1 MRESYIKRQ
10 VINAAKGNGWL
21 HRSVKW
27 QGRIGAPD
35 DFFAKDGRVVLAE
48 FKRTKGEARIS
59 QDREHS
65 KLRAAGIEV
74 IRVNDIDE
82 GIDFFA

>member
-1 MRESYIKRQ
+1 MRESYIKRR
-10 VINAAKGNGWL
+10 VIAAAKGNGWL
-21 HRSVKW
+21 HRSLKW
-27 QGRIGAPD
+27 QGRNAAPD
-35 DFFAKDGRVVLAE
+35 DLFAKDGRLVLAE

-59 QDREHS
+59 QDREHR

-74 IRVNDIDE
+74 IHINDIDE